1 MKSDKSHVDSIE
13 IYLLQIRD
21 KLRTLPGAQVSE
33 ILAELRS
40 HILDSISSRNA
51 PTTDA
56 TTLEALDRLGPPET
70 IAAMYLT
77 ENLLAK
83 AEISRSPWF
92 VMRTLLRLAINSVWA
107 LGAFLVSLLGYG
119 IAIGFFVCAIAK
131 PFYPDH
137 VGLWWDRKSHMLTG
151 LGFIWP
157 APSDTELLG
166 WWIIPLG
173 LVICV
178 FLFLSTTRLARWNV
192 RRIRRSRR
200 AHFHPQGTL
209 ASQQS
214 GS

>member
-1 MKSDKSHVDSIE
+1 MKSDKTPVDSIE

-21 KLRTLPGAQVSE
+21 KLRRLPGAQVSE

-51 PTTDA
+51 PITNA
-56 TTLEALDRLGPPET
+56 TTREALERLGPPES

-77 ENLLAK
+77 ENLMAK
-83 AEISRSPWF
+83 AETSRSPWF
-92 VMRTLLRLAINSVWA
+92 AMRTLFRLAIKSIWA
-107 LGAFLVSLLGYG
+107 LAAFLVSLLGYG
-119 IAIGFFVCAIAK
+119 IAVGFLVCAIAK

-137 VGLWWDRKSHMLTG
+137 VGLWWDVKSHMLTG

-157 APSDTELLG
+157 APSDRELLG

-178 FLFLSTTRLARWNV
+178 FLFFLTTRFARWNV
-192 RRIRRSRR
+192 RRMRRSHRIP
-200 AHFHPQGTL
+200 FGPQGAL
-209 ASQQS
+209 AESRPAS
-214 GS
+214 